1 MKLETGFTFTGTD
14 VDWFVLF
21 FTTLIAFVSSSG
33 MSDREEN
40 ETALRSIS
48 DSPSPCFAH
57 SAFASRFFSC
67 KATGVVD
74 PCGGKTLV
82 LQSGHANPDGTVFAG

>member
-1 MKLETGFTFTGTD
+1 M
-14 VDWFVLF
+14 LF

-40 ETALRSIS
+40 DTVLLSIS

-57 SAFASRFFSC
+57 SALASRFLSC
-67 KATGVVD
+67 RATGVVD
-74 PCGGKTLV
+74 PCDGKTLV
-82 LQSGHANPDGTVFAG
+82 LQSGQAYPDGLVFAG